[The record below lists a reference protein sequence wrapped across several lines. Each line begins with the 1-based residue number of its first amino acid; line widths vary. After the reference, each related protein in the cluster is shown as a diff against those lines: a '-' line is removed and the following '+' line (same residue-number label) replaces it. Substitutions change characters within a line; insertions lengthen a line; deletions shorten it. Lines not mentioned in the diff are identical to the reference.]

1 MLCENQNQ
9 WFSQKKFKKKKI
21 AQHLVSSTFGRPLV
35 FEKFFTML
43 LYFSNTYLYL
53 HHMCFILNDLKSYG
67 SATSSSYSSLKCK
80 GKGVMKK
87 YQENKLYN
95 LQNMFFCF
103 SLSLDPSYFQTL

>member
-1 MLCENQNQ
+1 MWEPESVILTN
-9 WFSQKKFKKKKI
+9 FSKNKLKKLPNIGIFHFWEAPRIWKVLYNALILFKHLFISSPYVLHFEWFKKLWERYFK
-21 AQHLVSSTFGRPLV
+21 
-35 FEKFFTML
+35 L
-43 LYFSNTYLYL
+43 LQ
-53 HHMCFILNDLKSYG
+53 
-67 SATSSSYSSLKCK
+67 SSLKCK